1 MNVRMQLIRAAAA
14 LAIIASVAAAE
25 SLLPAADDVDC
36 PFAKASKPQRILLL
50 DPVQKHP
57 IWIDARRESS
67 GDSDAHS
74 TADTTHASG
83 SHGVVT
89 S

>member
-25 SLLPAADDVDC
+25 SLLPTADDVDC
-36 PFAKASKPQRILLL
+36 PFAKTSKPQRILLL

-57 IWIDARRESS
+57 IWIDARTESP
-67 GDSDAHS
+67 GDSDSHS

-83 SHGVVT
+83 SHGVAT